1 MIYSETIYMRKTW
14 IMVMVLLSM
23 FTAIALSGKEVF
35 ASGGSPDYSSLVF
48 IVIIEFLVLALI
60 WSIRLR
66 FTIEKAGLY
75 YRYFP
80 FHFREYFIPWETV
93 MAAGGRNYS
102 PLTEYGGWGIK
113 GSKKNRAYNVSG
125 SFGLQLELIEG
136 RKILF
141 ESNNPDEISKMLDK
155 VREIY
160 PKIQSISA

>member
-1 MIYSETIYMRKTW
+1 
-14 IMVMVLLSM
+14 
-23 FTAIALSGKEVF
+23 
-35 ASGGSPDYSSLVF
+35 
-48 IVIIEFLVLALI
+48 
-60 WSIRLR
+60 
-66 FTIEKAGLY
+66 
-75 YRYFP
+75 
-80 FHFREYFIPWETV
+80 